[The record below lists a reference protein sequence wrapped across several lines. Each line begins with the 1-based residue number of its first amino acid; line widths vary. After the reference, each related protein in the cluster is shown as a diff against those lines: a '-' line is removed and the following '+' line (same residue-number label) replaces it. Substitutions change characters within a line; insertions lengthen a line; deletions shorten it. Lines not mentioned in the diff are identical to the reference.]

1 MQTDQKWIVV
11 RIDGRIAGVS
21 TDYRVLA
28 KITKSLATA
37 SEAQKK
43 ADSKP
48 TNTSVEPIIYKEVSA
63 TAVTIDDVL
72 KLKAEIQWDDLLL
85 FGTDFQKK
93 VWRKLWD
100 LTHQQAN
107 PDTETTHQNIAEENA
122 ETENGTGNKAE
133 AGTEAGAEN
142 ETGNGAGAGN
152 GVGAGN
158 KAEAGTE
165 AGAEA
170 GAEAGEESEKGS
182 RAETK
187 TGNVARA
194 GKKAEAGEE
203 NEKGSREETG
213 EETGIENGA
222 GNGTENGAGNKAEAG
237 TEAGAEAGA
246 ESGTGSRAETR
257 TENEAGDRADRAE
270 KETGSRE
277 DKVGAGKKTL
287 KLYSYSDFAELCDNR
302 AGVRAVAHA
311 IGLNPISVLIPC
323 HLVVPKESIDRI
335 REIQRKA
342 ESTIF
347 KGEDLCLSSIL
358 ADTTIDFGEYSLG
371 KSLKRALIS
380 LDLS

>member
-37 SEAQKK
+37 SEVQKK
-43 ADSKP
+43 SDSKS

-72 KLKAEIQWDDLLL
+72 KLKAEVQWDDLLL

-107 PDTETTHQNIAEENA
+107 PDTKTTHQTRA
-122 ETENGTGNKAE
+122 ETGAE
-133 AGTEAGAEN
+133 IGAEN
-142 ETGNGAGAGN
+142 EKGNGAEN
-152 GVGAGN
+152 E
-158 KAEAGTE
+158 AET
-165 AGAEA
+165 GAET
-170 GAEAGEESEKGS
+170 GAENEAEIGS
-182 RAETK
+182 RADK
-187 TGNVARA
+187 M
-194 GKKAEAGEE
+194 
-203 NEKGSREETG
+203 
-213 EETGIENGA
+213 
-222 GNGTENGAGNKAEAG
+222 
-237 TEAGAEAGA
+237 
-246 ESGTGSRAETR
+246 ESGRKALKRG
-257 TENEAGDRADRAE
+257 
-270 KETGSRE
+270 
-277 DKVGAGKKTL
+277 L
-287 KLYSYSDFAELCDNR
+287 KLYSYSDFAELCDNK

-342 ESTIF
+342 EATIF

-371 KSLKRALIS
+371 KSLKRDLIS
-380 LDLS
+380 LDLA

>member
-37 SEAQKK
+37 SEVQKK
-43 ADSKP
+43 SDSKS

-63 TAVTIDDVL
+63 TAATIDDVL
-72 KLKAEIQWDDLLL
+72 KLKAEVQWDDLLL

-107 PDTETTHQNIAEENA
+107 PDTETTHQTRA
-122 ETENGTGNKAE
+122 ETGAE
-133 AGTEAGAEN
+133 IGAEN
-142 ETGNGAGAGN
+142 EKGNGAGTG
-152 GVGAGN
+152 
-158 KAEAGTE
+158 AGTE
-165 AGAEA
+165 NEIG
-170 GAEAGEESEKGS
+170 
-182 RAETK
+182 RRTETG
-187 TGNVARA
+187 T
-194 GKKAEAGEE
+194 E
-203 NEKGSREETG
+203 NEKGNGAETG
-213 EETGIENGA
+213 AENGA
-222 GNGTENGAGNKAEAG
+222 ENGAE
-237 TEAGAEAGA
+237 TGAENEA
-246 ESGTGSRAETR
+246 EIGSRA
-257 TENEAGDRADRAE
+257 
-270 KETGSRE
+270 
-277 DKVGAGKKTL
+277 DKMESGRKALKRGL

-342 ESTIF
+342 EATIF

-371 KSLKRALIS
+371 KSLKRDLIS
-380 LDLS
+380 LDLA